1 MKKFLLSLVLIMP
14 LFATELSL
22 TTEDGFE
29 LHGWLVKP
37 KNTMKTTPIVLLA
50 HQFGSDHTSWDSL
63 MKRLHEKGMATLSVD
78 LRGHGKS
85 IMQNGVENRVKIPK
99 NTSEVRDAFTESAQK
114 VGFSKI
120 PQDLIAWLEMMEE
133 DNSLDMQ
140 QLYLIGA
147 SLGGASLIPVLND
160 YDAKALIT
168 LSAGKSSSSES
179 DMALSSSL
187 TKTYFVATK
196 NDPLGANVNA
206 LEYVKKAISGTTLI
220 LSGDGHGTV
229 LLPKVEEYILL
240 FLELS
245 R

>member
-1 MKKFLLSLVLIMP
+1 MKKFLLSLVLILP
-14 LFATELSL
+14 LFATELTL

-29 LHGWLVKP
+29 LHGWLEKP
-37 KNTMKTTPIVLLA
+37 KNITKPTPIVLLA
-50 HQFGSDHTSWDSL
+50 HQFGADHTSWDIL
-63 MKRLHEKGMATLSVD
+63 TMRLQAKGLATFSVD

-85 IMQNGVENRVKIPK
+85 NMQKGVENSVQVPK
-99 NTSEVRDAFTESAQK
+99 NTSEVRAAFDASAPK

-120 PQDLIAWLEMMEE
+120 PQDLIAWLERLEE
-133 DNSLDMQ
+133 EKNLDMQ

-168 LSAGKSSSSES
+168 LSAGRAANSES

-206 LEYVKKAISGTTLI
+206 LEYGKKAIAGTTLI

-240 FLELS
+240 FMELS
-245 R
+245 Y

>member
-1 MKKFLLSLVLIMP
+1 MKNFLLPLVLILP
-14 LFATELSL
+14 LFATELTL

-29 LHGWLVKP
+29 LHGWLEKP
-37 KNTMKTTPIVLLA
+37 KNATKPAPIVLLA
-50 HQFGSDHTSWDSL
+50 HQFGSDHTSWDIL
-63 MKRLHEKGMATLSVD
+63 TKTLHEKGMATLSVD

-85 IMQNGVENRVKIPK
+85 NMQKGAENSVQLPK
-99 NTSEVRDAFTESAQK
+99 NTSEVRAAFDVSAPK

-120 PQDLIAWLEMMEE
+120 PQDLIAWLERLEE
-133 DNSLDMQ
+133 DQSLDMQ

-168 LSAGKSSSSES
+168 LSAGRSNSSES
-179 DMALSSSL
+179 EMALSSSL

-206 LEYVKKAISGTTLI
+206 LEYGKKAIAGTTLI

-240 FLELS
+240 FMELS
-245 R
+245 N

>member
-1 MKKFLLSLVLIMP
+1 MKKFLLSLVLVIP
-14 LFATELSL
+14 LFATELNL

-29 LHGWLVKP
+29 LHGWLEKP
-37 KNTMKTTPIVLLA
+37 KETKKPMPIVLLA
-50 HQFGSDHTSWDSL
+50 HQFGSDHTSWDML
-63 MKRLHEKGMATLSVD
+63 TMRLLAKGMATLSVD

-85 IMQNGVENRVKIPK
+85 TMQKGVENSVQMPK
-99 NTSEVRDAFTESAQK
+99 NTSEVRTAFDASAPK

-120 PQDLIAWLEMMEE
+120 PQDLIAWLEMIEE
-133 DNSLDMQ
+133 DKSLDIQ

-160 YDAKALIT
+160 YDAKALIA
-168 LSAGKSSSSES
+168 LSAGRSNSSES

-187 TKTYFVATK
+187 AKTYFIATK

-206 LEYVKKAISGTTLI
+206 LEYGKKAIAGTTLI
-220 LSGDGHGTV
+220 LPGDGHGTV
-229 LLPKVEEYILL
+229 LLPKVEEYIFL
-240 FLELS
+240 FMELS

>member
-1 MKKFLLSLVLIMP
+1 MKKFVLSLVLIIP
-14 LFATELSL
+14 LFATELTL

-29 LHGWLVKP
+29 LHGWLEKP
-37 KNTMKTTPIVLLA
+37 KNATKPAPIVLLA
-50 HQFGSDHTSWDSL
+50 HQFGADHTSWEL
-63 MKRLHEKGMATLSVD
+63 LTKHLHEKGMATLSVD

-85 IMQNGVENRVKIPK
+85 TLQKGVENRVKTAQS
-99 NTSEVRDAFTESAQK
+99 TSEVRAAFDASAPK

-120 PQDLIAWLEMMEE
+120 PQDLTAWLEILEE
-133 DNSLDMQ
+133 DKSLDMQ
-140 QLYLIGA
+140 QLYLIGS

-168 LSAGKSSSSES
+168 LSAGRSSSSES
-179 DMALSSSL
+179 EMALSSSM
-187 TKTYFVATK
+187 TKSYFVATK

-206 LEYVKKAISGTTLI
+206 LEYGKKAIAGTTLI

-229 LLPKVEEYILL
+229 LLPKVEAYIFL
-240 FLELS
+240 FMELS